1 MADIIYSVFGRQI
14 IDKNLRDI
22 VDNLTNR
29 MNNNYEYKG
38 NCDAS
43 KSINDYNTDDDLGI
57 WRIASGS
64 TVTDLPINRTA
75 NETIILLVDKARDG
89 GNATLQTLIY
99 TKQNI
104 ILKRVYNTESSAWL
118 AWNREVVSSTTNKTG
133 GKFVQ
138 FNANSSQIIE
148 SGYGSNSFLKA
159 SPTVNSEGNFKK
171 LTTDELSVDELS
183 VDEFQINYTSDS
195 SSDFSTYY
203 GCYNTNNVDANRDK
217 YDKVIYDVNHRNPY
231 LLNNCAFDN
240 NSVIVKEDGYI
251 SLPDYSKANP
261 IDTTYFAM
269 AMICYIPYDVNTQD
283 IISLFDGKLVVQKR
297 GANGLRLV
305 ITEGPNGTSLA
316 TSDFIT
322 IDSNTQY
329 YGIAIIGNTA
339 SANVTLTVSKI
350 SDLKNKILTTSSVD
364 TSSSTKSIYI
374 PSTTDVGKILA
385 NGCRLYAST
394 EAFSTSAINFEG
406 TATDLINNLLNTISI
421 NPEQVATVNQVNK
434 SVQDIYA
441 SMNAPFSK
449 TITRIGTWLNGTP
462 VWRYTFQGTWDNF
475 NITSNVINDNVADGY
490 LPFAYTNICEYF
502 IQYDAGDVW
511 SIGGICYIQNSSQ
524 PCIVDDLVCPYCPDS
539 FSCFTWPD
547 RITTSNYTQYYGMYG
562 YIDFITPYDNIKWDI
577 LNEPESVDPEP
588 AVLGVDVDS
597 NGNMTVTGKTVTPNI
612 DSSGNLTFTGI
623 SSVNVD
629 SNGDMTFVE

>member
-1 MADIIYSVFGRQI
+1 MADTISSVFGRQI
-14 IDKNLRDI
+14 IDKNLRTT
-22 VDNLTNR
+22 VNNLTSQV
-29 MNNNYEYKG
+29 NNSYKYKG

-57 WRIASGS
+57 WRMATGS
-64 TVTDLPINRTA
+64 TVTDLPISRA
-75 NETIILLVDKARDG
+75 SNETIILLVDKARDG

-171 LTTDELSVDELS
+171 LTTDELSVDE
-183 VDEFQINYTSDS
+183 FQINYTSDS

-203 GCYNTNNVDANRDK
+203 GCYNINNVDANRDK
-217 YDKVIYDVNHRNPY
+217 YDKAIYDVNHRNTY

-251 SLPDYSKANP
+251 SLPDYSKANTSN
-261 IDTTYFAM
+261 TTYFAI

-297 GANGLRLV
+297 GVNGLRLV

-316 TSDFIT
+316 TSNFIT
-322 IDSNTQY
+322 LDSNIQY
-329 YGIAIIGNTA
+329 YGIAITGNTD

-350 SDLKNKILTTSSVD
+350 SDLKNKTLTTSSVD

-374 PSTTDVGKILA
+374 SSITGVGKILA
-385 NGCRLYAST
+385 NGCKLYAST
-394 EAFSTSAINFEG
+394 EAFSTSAIDFEG
-406 TATDLINNLLNTISI
+406 TTTDLINNLLNTISI

-462 VWRYTFQGTWDNF
+462 VWRYTFDGFWSDF
-475 NITSNVINDNVADGY
+475 NIDAEEIALIIEDGY
-490 LPFAYTNICEYF
+490 LNYHHTGITRYYENENHVFMLNGSI
-502 IQYDAGDVW
+502 W
-511 SIGGICYIQNSSQ
+511 SKSSKNTGGCIIDDYMLIPIFGRMEWQWPSS
-524 PCIVDDLVCPYCPDS
+524 
-539 FSCFTWPD
+539 W
-547 RITTSNYTQYYGMYG
+547 TTSIINLKDGLYG
-562 YIDFITPYDNIKWDI
+562 YIDFVTPHDNIKWDV
-577 LNEPESVDPEP
+577 LNEQESVDPEP
-588 AVLGVDVDS
+588 AVLGVNVDL
-597 NGNMTVTGKTVTPNI
+597 NGNMTITGKTVTPNI

-623 SSVNVD
+623 SSATVD
-629 SNGDMTFVE
+629 SNGNMTFIE

>member
-1 MADIIYSVFGRQI
+1 MADVIYSVFGRQI

-118 AWNREVVSSTTNKTG
+118 AWSREVVSSITNKTG

-138 FNANSSQIIE
+138 FNTSSNQIVE
-148 SGYGSNSFLKA
+148 SAYGSTSFLKA

-171 LTTDELSVDELS
+171 LTTDELSVDE
-183 VDEFQINYTSDS
+183 FQINYTSDS
-195 SSDFSTYY
+195 SSNFSTYY
-203 GCYNTNNVDANRDK
+203 GCYNTNEVDANRDK
-217 YDKVIYDVNHRNPY
+217 YDKVIYDINHGNPY
-231 LLNNCAFDN
+231 LLNNCTFDN

-261 IDTTYFAM
+261 IDTTYFAI

-283 IISLFDGKLVVQKR
+283 IINLFNSKLVVQKR
-297 GANGLRLV
+297 GVNGLRLV

-322 IDSNTQY
+322 IDRNTQY

-350 SDLKNKILTTSSVD
+350 SDLKNKTLTTSSVD
-364 TSSSTKSIYI
+364 TSSTKSIDI
-374 PSTTDVGKILA
+374 PLMTNVGKILA
-385 NGCRLYAST
+385 NGCKLYAST
-394 EAFSTSAINFEG
+394 EAFSTSAIDFEG

-421 NPEQVATVNQVNK
+421 NPEQAATVNQVNK
-434 SVQDIYA
+434 SVQDIYT

-449 TITRIGTWLNGTP
+449 TITRIGTWLDGTP
-462 VWRYTFQGTWDNF
+462 VWRYTFDGFWSDF
-475 NITSNVINDNVADGY
+475 NIDAEEIALIIEDGY
-490 LPFAYTNICEYF
+490 LSYYSTRIAEYYKSENRVF
-502 IQYDAGDVW
+502 MLNGSMW
-511 SIGGICYIQNSSQ
+511 SKTSITKNNGGCIIDDYMLIPKFGRMEWEWPSSWTASIINQ
-524 PCIVDDLVCPYCPDS
+524 KDGL
-539 FSCFTWPD
+539 
-547 RITTSNYTQYYGMYG
+547 YG
-562 YIDFITPYDNIKWDI
+562 YIDFVTPYDNIKWDV
-577 LNEPESVDPEP
+577 LNEQESVDPEP
-588 AVLGVDVDS
+588 TVLGVDVDS

-623 SSVNVD
+623 SGVNVD